1 MYLHQTDLENLAKGE
16 QRYFVV
22 NMRERLDDEV
32 DENRRHVLTVVF
44 ACGFR

>member
-1 MYLHQTDLENLAKGE
+1 MYLHQTDRENLAKGE
-16 QRYFVV
+16 QSVV